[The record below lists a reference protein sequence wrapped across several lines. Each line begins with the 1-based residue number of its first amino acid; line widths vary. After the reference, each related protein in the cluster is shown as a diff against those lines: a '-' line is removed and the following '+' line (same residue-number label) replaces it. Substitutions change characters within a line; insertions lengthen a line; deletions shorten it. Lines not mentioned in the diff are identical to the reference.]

1 MVGLLSLFVFA
12 SQGMGVLMICA
23 LPNPRFGLSF
33 ASLWGVLSFSI
44 CGMSFPAM
52 AMHPMLHGVSYLFPS
67 DDIYYPPL
75 CQLRPRRLALVVGMA
90 FLGST
95 HRICP
100 LALAFL
106 HEIQDDYHPNP
117 IHALGACVASIFLLM
132 RLVQLEVIPR
142 GCSARRNIPSFNS
155 TVCLCRAKPTNR
167 TEPESYGSLTIIIC
181 INPFATPCATYLPTE
196 GLIIFLLVV
205 PLIYPIVYAFIY
217 NEEVVRD
224 VPVVVVDATIAVCRA
239 TL

>member
-52 AMHPMLHGVSYLFPS
+52 AMHPHAPRSELPLPS
-67 DDIYYPPL
+67 ETLLSPL

-117 IHALGACVASIFLLM
+117 IHALGACVAAFLLM
-132 RLVQLEVIPR
+132 RLVQLE
-142 GCSARRNIPSFNS
+142 SSQ
-155 TVCLCRAKPTNR
+155 
-167 TEPESYGSLTIIIC
+167 
-181 INPFATPCATYLPTE
+181 
-196 GLIIFLLVV
+196 GL
-205 PLIYPIVYAFIY
+205 
-217 NEEVVRD
+217 
-224 VPVVVVDATIAVCRA
+224 
-239 TL
+239 